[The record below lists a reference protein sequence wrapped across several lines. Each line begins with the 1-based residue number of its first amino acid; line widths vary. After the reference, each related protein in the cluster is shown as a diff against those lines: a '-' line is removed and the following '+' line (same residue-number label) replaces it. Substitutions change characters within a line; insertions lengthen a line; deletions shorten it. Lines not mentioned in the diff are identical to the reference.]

1 MRRICTDSEDLA
13 MRRSLIAGL
22 LAAGLIAVPAAAHA
36 QPKGKKPPNVLYIM
50 SDDHA
55 SAAIGCYGSWL
66 GKYAKTPRLDRLAK
80 RGMRFTNCCVT
91 NSICTP
97 SRAAILTGQYSHK
110 NGVYT
115 LNDALDPTRRH
126 LAHWLRAAGYQTAII
141 GKWHLLSDPTGFD
154 YWAILPG
161 QGQYHDPKLRVIGA
175 KPKEFTVYNGGYSE
189 DVITDLSLE
198 WLKKRDK
205 DKPFVLFC
213 HYKAPHRP
221 WDPAKR
227 YADLFKDDKLPEP
240 PSLGDN
246 LKGRARAIQGT
257 KMTIGRDM
265 EDRDLQ
271 MKIPRDMPPEELRAW
286 AYQYYMK
293 RYLACVAAVDENVGR
308 LLDFLEQEGLSEDTI
323 VIYTSDQ
330 GFFLGEHGF
339 FDKRLIYE
347 PSLTTPL
354 IIRYPGVVKA
364 DSVNNDLVLNID
376 HAPTFLELAGSPIP
390 TEVQGRSYKALLQG
404 KTPADWPRTMYYRYW
419 MHLDPSHHAPAHYG
433 VRTERYTLVYYYG
446 KALGMKGAKNVDL
459 DPEWELFDRQKDPQQ
474 LRNVYGDPAYAD
486 AIRELRGE
494 LDRLRKHYGDQK

>member
-1 MRRICTDSEDLA
+1 
-13 MRRSLIAGL
+13 
-22 LAAGLIAVPAAAHA
+22 
-36 QPKGKKPPNVLYIM
+36 M

-66 GKYAKTPRLDRLAK
+66 GRYAKTPRLDRLAK
-80 RGMRFTNCCVT
+80 QGMRFTNACVT

-97 SRAAILTGQYSHK
+97 SRAALLTGQYSHK

-126 LAHWLRAAGYQTAII
+126 LAHLLRAAGYQTAMI
-141 GKWHLLSDPTGFD
+141 GKWHLGGEPAGFD

-161 QGQYHDPKLRVIGA
+161 QGQYHDPKLRIIGSG
-175 KPKEFTVYNGGYSE
+175 PKQLTTFNGGYSE
-189 DVITDLSLE
+189 DVITDLSID

-205 DKPFVLFC
+205 DRPFVLFC

-227 YADLFKDDKLPEP
+227 FADLYKDDKLPEP
-240 PSLGDN
+240 PTLGDD
-246 LKGRARAIQGT
+246 LKGRAKAIQGT

-271 MKIPRDMPPEELRAW
+271 LKIPRDLPPDQLRSW
-286 AYQYYMK
+286 AYQHYLK

-308 LLDFLEQEGLSEDTI
+308 LLDFLEQEGLSEDTL
-323 VIYTSDQ
+323 VVYTSDQ
-330 GFFLGEHGF
+330 GFFLGEHGW
-339 FDKRLIYE
+339 FDKRLIDE

-354 IIRYPGVVKA
+354 IIRYPGVTRPG
-364 DSVNNDLVLNID
+364 SVNTDLVLNID
-376 HAPTFLELAGSPIP
+376 HAPSFLEVAGVTIP
-390 TEVQGRSYKALLQG
+390 NDVQGRSYKALLEG
-404 KTPADWPRTMYYRYW
+404 KTPPDWPRTMYYRYW
-419 MHLDPSHHAPAHYG
+419 MHLDPSHNAPAHYG
-433 VRTERYTLVYYYG
+433 VRTDRYTLVFYYG

-474 LRNVYGDPAYAD
+474 LRSVYNDPAYAETV
-486 AIRELRGE
+486 RELRVE
-494 LDRLRKHYGDQK
+494 LDRLRRKYGDEQ